1 MPINPNIALSFQQP
15 QPVNMLGMAG
25 QAMALKAAADEMQ
38 GTQAIRNF
46 YAQGGDLSTPEGQ
59 RQLMVAAPR
68 AGGKLIKEQMDIQKA
83 KMDVR
88 KTEQEVIGSAI
99 KTSRDMLT
107 NISTPEEYI
116 AWHEANHRDPV
127 LGSYLAARGVTA
139 DQSRAKI
146 MQELSKPGGLDKLKR
161 ESALGATKLQEELM
175 QTERSTKVAN
185 IGAGPGYARVAL
197 EREKYA
203 QQLATGG
210 DLVNIEIRD
219 ENTGQMVPAIGRR
232 DLRTGEIVPVE
243 VRAAPM
249 SMTIGPNTAVNNLA
263 PAVAQAPGG
272 APVNTL
278 VAPAAAAAPT
288 PAQAPAVA
296 AAQGPVLARPAP
308 SAGELGRRAKEES
321 SEKGKTT
328 VNTLLGTLGKQYSD
342 LLSKGAITDV
352 NAPTMQNIQARTGA
366 SMLGQVAGQYTGSA
380 AQSARDSI
388 AQTRPLLLQA
398 IKEAT
403 GMSAQQMNSNV
414 ELQTFLRA
422 ATDPTLSIQANIEA
436 INNLSKLY
444 GLGKEFQIEKGEV
457 KPVAAGKTGGN
468 LEDPLNIRK

>member
-25 QAMALKAAADEMQ
+25 QAMALKAAADELQ

-107 NISTPEEYI
+107 NVSTPEEYI

-219 ENTGQMVPAIGRR
+219 PNTNQMIPAIGRR

-249 SMTIGPNTAVNNLA
+249 AVTIGENTAVNNLA
-263 PAVAQAPGG
+263 PPVAQAPGG

-296 AAQGPVLARPAP
+296 SAQGPVLARPAP
-308 SAGELGRRAKEES
+308 TAGELGRRAKEES

-328 VNTLLGTLGKQYSD
+328 VNTLLGTLGKQYSN

-352 NAPTMQNIQARTGA
+352 NAPTMQNVQARTGA
-366 SMLGQVAGQYTGSA
+366 SMVGQLVGQYTGSE

-388 AQTRPLLLQA
+388 AQTRPLLMQA